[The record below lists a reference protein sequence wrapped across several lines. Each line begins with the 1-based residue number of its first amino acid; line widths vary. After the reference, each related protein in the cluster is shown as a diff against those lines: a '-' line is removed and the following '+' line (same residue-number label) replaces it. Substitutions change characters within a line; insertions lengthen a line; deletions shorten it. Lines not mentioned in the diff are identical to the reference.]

1 MLIKR
6 FILICTVPTLLV
18 GCAVFS
24 GSQEPAPVYGTATK
38 TQSKAAAPSKV
49 KKSKKSKVKEKVA
62 EPKVVAPVV
71 APVVPEIVE
80 VKPLGDASS
89 TALSIQELAPEPLT
103 PEQQA
108 VATEQ
113 NTPVDLQPQA
123 PVTSEQAT
131 DTSAVP
137 PIVINNANGSV
148 VVEEP
153 KQELP
158 IPVIPQFQPLETFAP
173 LSPAVS
179 ALASAATQN
188 TQSGKLEA
196 ATTILERAIRIEPR
210 NATLYY
216 KLALLKLKN
225 SKPREA
231 EDLAKK
237 AALLAANDALIKKHS
252 WLLIAKCRDV
262 QGNVEGAK
270 EARSKANGF

>member
-24 GSQEPAPVYGTATK
+24 GSQEPAPVYGGVAK
-38 TQSKAAAPSKV
+38 TQDKNATTAKG
-49 KKSKKSKVKEKVA
+49 KKSKKQKVKEKVFQ
-62 EPKVVAPVV
+62 PKLVAPVT
-71 APVVPEIVE
+71 PVLPEIVE

-89 TALSIQELAPEPLT
+89 SALSIQELAPEPLT

-113 NTPVDLQPQA
+113 NTPVESQPQA
-123 PVTSEQAT
+123 PVTSEQAS
-131 DTSAVP
+131 DTSTTP

-148 VVEEP
+148 AVEEP
-153 KQELP
+153 RQELP
-158 IPVIPQFQPLETFAP
+158 IPVTPQFQPLETFAP

-188 TQSGKLEA
+188 TQAGKLEA

-210 NATLYY
+210 NAALYY

>member
-24 GSQEPAPVYGTATK
+24 GSQEPAPVYGGIAK
-38 TQSKAAAPSKV
+38 TQDKNAATAKG
-49 KKSKKSKVKEKVA
+49 KKSKKQKVKEKVVQ
-62 EPKVVAPVV
+62 PKVVAPV

-80 VKPLGDASS
+80 VKPLGDGGDSAP
-89 TALSIQELAPEPLT
+89 SIQELMPEPLT

-108 VATEQ
+108 VYMEQ
-113 NTPVDLQPQA
+113 NGATLLQPQSSVPTDQPTESSSA
-123 PVTSEQAT
+123 PIE
-131 DTSAVP
+131 
-137 PIVINNANGSV
+137 INNANGNV
-148 VVEEP
+148 VVQEP

-158 IPVIPQFQPLETFAP
+158 IPVTPQFQPLDTFAP

-188 TQSGKLEA
+188 SQSGKIEA

-225 SKPREA
+225 SNPREA

-237 AALLAANDALIKKHS
+237 AALLAANDTVIKKHS

-270 EARSKANGF
+270 EARNKANGF